1 MKKLAL
7 ALVCV
12 ASLAFFA
19 SCQKQGQPTI
29 TILEGEEY
37 VIDGQTVDLGTEYT
51 FGFTMASNAETGKA
65 LASLKVTID
74 SVEWANVDLTGMT
87 EYTYT
92 DVVTYTPQRDSI
104 IGISHI
110 TAVVT
115 DVAGETNYA
124 TITLNINEPA
134 QPLMPTLITW
144 VRKGTQVMNEAE
156 MNGYGL
162 QWTGSYKEVMA
173 TLRPIDGA
181 TLYVCDGDDFAGI
194 VTSTDKARYFANLA
208 ENGTSVDR
216 YRNITTV
223 HSDNYNDML
232 AVVNG
237 DNTYLI
243 HITRAEIETLSDQST
258 QITIMGSAK

>member
-134 QPLMPTLITW
+134 QPLVSRAFQWYRLGSTIT
-144 VRKGTQVMNEAE
+144 GLDEF
-156 MNGYGL
+156 GL
-162 QWTGSYKEVMA
+162 QWKGNYPKDTYAK
-173 TLRPIDGA
+173 LIPQDGVKLFIFESA
-181 TLYVCDGDDFAGI
+181 NWENVTTDVEKAALFSNALETMETADEYWNVNVTQQDMDYDDVIGTVKADG
-194 VTSTDKARYFANLA
+194 TC
-208 ENGTSVDR
+208 
-216 YRNITTV
+216 
-223 HSDNYNDML
+223 
-232 AVVNG
+232 
-237 DNTYLI
+237 YLI
-243 HITRAEIETLSDQST
+243 HVTHSHSVLLNSGTETTITGET
-258 QITIMGSAK
+258 K